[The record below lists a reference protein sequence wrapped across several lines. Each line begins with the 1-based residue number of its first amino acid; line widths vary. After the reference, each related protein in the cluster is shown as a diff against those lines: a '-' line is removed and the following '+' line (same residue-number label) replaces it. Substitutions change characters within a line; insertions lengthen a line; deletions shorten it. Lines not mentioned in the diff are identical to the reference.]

1 VGTVPAD
8 EPGTTDWELVDP
20 EWTPADVHELDRA
33 EPLGNFGNATR
44 GSLVRHLREP
54 HTVAELAELL
64 DVPVTRLYHH
74 VKRLEADGLIRTV
87 ATRRVGVV
95 TERRYQAVARR
106 FTVSRELV
114 EHAEGPV
121 LGRAIGSLFDVAKSE
136 LQREF
141 ELGTFSGANVD
152 EHATQSLL
160 ELSLTDERRA
170 ELVRRIGELI
180 DDFAA
185 DEDGRPFRLFI
196 AAFPTTP

>member
-1 VGTVPAD
+1 MPSD
-8 EPGTTDWELVDP
+8 ESVTTEWELVEP
-20 EWTPADVHELDRA
+20 GWAPAAGHELDRA
-33 EPLGNFGNATR
+33 EPLGNFGNSTR

-95 TERRYQAVARR
+95 TERRYRAVARR
-106 FTVSRELV
+106 FTVSRDLV
-114 EHAEGPV
+114 SSADGAS
-121 LGRAIGSLFDVAKSE
+121 LGRAIGGLFDVAKSE

-141 ELGTFSGANVD
+141 ELGTFSGENVD

-160 ELSLTDERRA
+160 ELTLTDDRRA

-180 DDFAA
+180 DEFAE
-185 DEDGRPFRLFI
+185 DEDGGPFRLFI